1 MIREAINKT
10 LERQGMTR
18 NRLCVEADLNRPS
31 LFRFL
36 RGDTT
41 LGLKSVEA
49 VFRVLSI
56 NVVKADGSF
65 FYYGYDLATAIRR
78 GMTERKMLSK
88 DMCAASGITQPNLN
102 EFLQGRAKSR
112 PATVERMLTALG
124 LSLAEIQPPAR
135 LPRLKGTERRER
147 AAFPIGYA
155 IYRALKRK
163 GITPYAFAKENG
175 FNSGGFATFLKS
187 GTASLG
193 SAATERIIS
202 LLDMHI
208 TDGDGT
214 DYGSDIRAAVRGAME
229 KQGTNCN
236 ALAVK
241 MGFSRTSI
249 YIFLNR
255 GINIATHRLSAL
267 FKELELTVK

>member
-1 MIREAINKT
+1 MIREAILAA
-10 LERQGMTR
+10 LERQNMTK
-18 NRLCVEADLNRPS
+18 NHLGVEADVDRQS

-36 RGDTT
+36 SGDTT

-65 FYYGYDLATAIRR
+65 FYYGYDLGTAVKR
-78 GMTERKMLSK
+78 GMTERKMLVR
-88 DMCAASGITQPNLN
+88 DMCAAAGITQPCLN

-155 IYRALKRK
+155 VWQALKRK
-163 GITPYAFAKENG
+163 GITPYAFAKEIG
-175 FNSGGFATFLKS
+175 FNNGGFTTFLKS

-193 SAATERIIS
+193 SAATERIFG

-229 KQGTNCN
+229 RQGTNCN

-241 MGFSRTSI
+241 MGFSRTLV

-267 FKELELTVK
+267 FKELGLTVK